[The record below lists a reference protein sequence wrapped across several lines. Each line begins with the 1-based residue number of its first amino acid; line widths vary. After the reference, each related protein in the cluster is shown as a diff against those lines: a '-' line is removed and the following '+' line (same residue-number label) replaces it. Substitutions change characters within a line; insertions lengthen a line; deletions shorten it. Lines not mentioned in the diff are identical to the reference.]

1 VKALHTIL
9 FLLFPILVLS
19 QAKGTLSGT
28 VTDSKTG
35 EPLIGATVIL
45 EGTTIGS
52 STDVNGEYTIKNI
65 PTDTYNIT
73 ASYIGYIAKTKFN
86 QVIRSEGNID
96 LNFELQENVGELDQ
110 ITVTPNPFDKL
121 ETTPLSIQRLDQ
133 QEIAA
138 YPGGNNDIAKV
149 VQSLPGVAGS
159 VGGFRNDIIIRG
171 GAPNENVYFLD
182 GIPIPNINHFSTQGS
197 AGGPVGL
204 LNVSFFEGVNLTAS
218 AFGAQYDNV
227 LSGVLQFDQR
237 TGNSREFVGNLRV
250 GSSETALTM
259 EGPLFKKDNS
269 ESNTTYIASV
279 RRSYLQL
286 LFSAIG
292 LPFLPDYWDYQYK
305 VNHKIDRY
313 NSIYVTGVGSIDDLA
328 INDLDGLDAE
338 QTATQNQIP
347 VINQTSNTIGIGWK
361 RQFQDNTGFLE
372 TTLSNNTLQNNF
384 FRYDDNVNET
394 GLFLKNE
401 SRETETHLR
410 FSATKFIDNLTVTA
424 GGLLINADYNNSTID
439 LVNSRQFETDFNFF
453 RYGLFGQLSA
463 NVFSNRTK
471 VSFGLRADGN
481 TFMNNGNEIYRTL
494 SPRLSASHKLSE
506 NSKWTLTG
514 SIGRYF
520 KILPYTTLGF
530 ENNAGQFV
538 NSDSKYI
545 QSDHAV
551 AGIEYLINKSSRI
564 SVESFFKKYDDYPI
578 SIADNVSLAN
588 KGGDFEVL
596 GSEPIS
602 SVGEG
607 RTYGVE
613 VLYQQKFTG
622 KFYAVTSFTIYK
634 SEFTNAD
641 NGDYIPAVWDNGI
654 LISLLGGYK
663 FGNNWEVSSRYR
675 YLGNSPYAPVNQQ
688 ATLDNYPAVIRD
700 FNLLGTVE
708 LDPLSQ
714 LDVRIDKK
722 WSFNSF
728 SLDVFLEIQNV
739 LAQVNPSRPSFGLER
754 DVDGNE
760 ITPRNLVRV
769 NGGEQEASVLPSIGL
784 VINF

>member
-1 VKALHTIL
+1 LKSTLTFI
-9 FLLFPILVLS
+9 FLLLPLLVFS
-19 QAKGTLSGT
+19 QAKGSLSGT
-28 VTDSKTG
+28 VNHGKTG

-45 EGTTIGS
+45 EGTTLGS
-52 STDVNGEYTIKNI
+52 ATDVNGKFTINNI
-65 PTDTYNIT
+65 PTATYNVT
-73 ASYIGYIAKTKFN
+73 ASYIGYIPQTIFN
-86 QVIRSEGNID
+86 QVIRSSGNID
-96 LNFELQENVGELDQ
+96 LNFGLQEEIGELEQ
-110 ITVTPNPFDKL
+110 ITVTPNPFQKL
-121 ETTPLSIQRLDQ
+121 ETTPLSIQKLSQ

-159 VGGFRNDIIIRG
+159 VGGFRNDVIIRG
-171 GAPNENVYFLD
+171 GAPSENVYYLD

-204 LNVSFFEGVNLTAS
+204 LNVSFFEGVNLTTS

-227 LSGVLQFDQR
+227 LSGVIQFDQR
-237 TGNSREFVGNLRV
+237 NGNSRKFVGNFRL
-250 GSSETALTM
+250 GSSEAALTV
-259 EGPLFKKDNS
+259 EGPLFKKEDS
-269 ESNTTYIASV
+269 EANTTYLASV

-305 VNHKIDRY
+305 VNHRIDRY
-313 NSIYVTGVGSIDDLA
+313 NSIYITGVGSIDDLS
-328 INDLDGLDAE
+328 INDMDGLDAS
-338 QTATQNQIP
+338 QKATQSQIP
-347 VINQTSNTIGIGWK
+347 VITQTSNTVGIGWK

-384 FRYDDNVNET
+384 FRYDDNVNKT
-394 GLFLKNE
+394 GLYLKNE

-410 FSATKFIDNLTVTA
+410 TSATKFIDNWTVTA

-439 LVNSRQFETDFNFF
+439 ILNNRQFETNLNFF
-453 RYGLFGQLSA
+453 RYGLFGQVSTRL
-463 NVFSNRTK
+463 FSSRTNI
-471 VSFGLRADGN
+471 SFGLRADGN
-481 TFMNNGNEIYRTL
+481 TFMDNGNEIYRTL
-494 SPRLSASHKLSE
+494 SPRLSASHQLSE
-506 NSKWTLTG
+506 NGKWTLTG
-514 SIGRYF
+514 SVGRYF

-530 ENNAGQFV
+530 QNNAGQFI
-538 NSDSKYI
+538 NSSSKYI

-564 SVESFFKKYDDYPI
+564 SVESFIKLYDDYPI

-596 GSEPIS
+596 GSEPITS
-602 SVGEG
+602 NGKG
-607 RTYGVE
+607 RTYGLE

-622 KFYAVTSFTIYK
+622 RFYAVGSFTLYK
-634 SEFTNAD
+634 SEFTNASSG
-641 NGDYIPAVWDNGI
+641 NYIPAVWDNGV

-663 FGNNWEVSSRYR
+663 FGNNWEVSARYR
-675 YLGNSPYAPVNQQ
+675 YLGKSPYPPVNQQ

-700 FNLLGTVE
+700 YTLLGTVE

-722 WSFNSF
+722 WSFNKF
-728 SLDVFLEIQNV
+728 SLDLFLEIQNA
-739 LAQVNPSRPSFGLER
+739 LLQTSPSRPSYGLDR
-754 DVDGNE
+754 DANGNI
-760 ITPRNLVRV
+760 ITPRALVRV
-769 NGGEQEASVLPSIGL
+769 DGDDDASVLPSIGL
-784 VINF
+784 VLNF